1 MLFVKAIRPDNLILF
16 DGPEGK
22 VAVGLI
28 VTLINYWVAELV
40 KDDTFLLE
48 GIVEL
53 LDILLKSSKWWALI
67 APVVSYVIHKWIIFP
82 KTLHMAFITPPKL
95 NILGLFKEHLNNF
108 HLLSNLIK
116 ASEQN
121 IRFETRARLVK
132 YINQLSGGDGSKLP
146 ASLSKPR
153 PPSKLKTEPTQEL
166 KHFATDESLEP
177 KNHSINGYSD
187 FQRDLDRVQNKTT
200 EKKVAPMRNH
210 DNYNSSDHEKSAQ
223 LHMSSSKKTTHR
235 SNVEP

>member
-53 LDILLKSSKWWALI
+53 LDILLKSS
-67 APVVSYVIHKWIIFP
+67 
-82 KTLHMAFITPPKL
+82 
-95 NILGLFKEHLNNF
+95 LFKEHLNNF

-177 KNHSINGYSD
+177 KNHSVNGYSD